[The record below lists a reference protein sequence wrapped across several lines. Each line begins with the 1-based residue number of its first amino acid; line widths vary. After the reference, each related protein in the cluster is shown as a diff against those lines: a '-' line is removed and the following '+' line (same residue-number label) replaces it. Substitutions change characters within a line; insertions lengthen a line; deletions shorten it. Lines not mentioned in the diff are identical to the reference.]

1 MNKVA
6 ANLRRLIRARGIS
19 ENQLSRHTDVA
30 QPTIHRILAG
40 HTADPRD
47 GTLRPLAAWFGVT
60 VEQLRTEL
68 PDTDTA
74 APSKGQYRIKE
85 ASALAVRERPHDVG
99 VDEVTVKLTVAE
111 GKPKVEL
118 IATGHRIVY
127 SANWFPERN
136 AKPAD
141 VRVFQVSGDSME
153 RTLFDGDR
161 VTVNLADTRITDG
174 RVHVLVTGGREP
186 DMKIKRL
193 FKTSDGRV
201 RVVSDHPDKSLYPDE
216 VLGAE
221 ELAGVLVLGR
231 VLERSGGGGL

>member
-6 ANLRRLIRARGIS
+6 ANLRQLIRARGIS

-30 QPTIHRILAG
+30 QPTIHRILSG
-40 HTADPRD
+40 RTADPRD

-68 PDTDTA
+68 PDMEATA
-74 APSKGQYRIKE
+74 PARGQYRIKE
-85 ASALAVRERPHDVG
+85 ATPLAVRERPHDVG
-99 VDEVTVKLTVAE
+99 IDEVTVKLAAAE

-118 IATGHRIVY
+118 IATGERIIY
-127 SANWFPERN
+127 SATWFPERR

-141 VRVFQVSGDSME
+141 VRAFRVNGDSME

-161 VTVNLADTRITDG
+161 VTVNLADTRIADG

-186 DMKIKRL
+186 DVKIKRL

-201 RVVSDHPDKSLYPDE
+201 RVVSDHPDKALYPDE
-216 VLGAE
+216 LLDAE
-221 ELAGVLVLGR
+221 DLASVLVLGR
-231 VLERSGGGGL
+231 VIERSGGGGL

>member
-6 ANLRRLIRARGIS
+6 ANLRQLIRARGIS

-68 PDTDTA
+68 PDMDVGG
-74 APSKGQYRIKE
+74 PEKGQYRIKE
-85 ASALAVRERPHDVG
+85 AASVAVRERPHDVG
-99 VDEVTVKLTVAE
+99 IAEVTARLTATE

-118 IATGHRIVY
+118 IATGERIVY
-127 SANWFPERN
+127 NAAWFPTQD
-136 AKPAD
+136 AVPAD
-141 VRVFQVSGDSME
+141 VRVFRVSGDSME

-161 VTVNLADTRITDG
+161 VTVNLADTRIADG
-174 RVHVLVTGGREP
+174 RVHVLAIGGPEP
-186 DMKIKRL
+186 DLKIKRL

-216 VLGAE
+216 LLGAE
-221 ELAGVLVLGR
+221 ELASVLVLGR
-231 VLERSGGGGL
+231 VIERSGAGGL